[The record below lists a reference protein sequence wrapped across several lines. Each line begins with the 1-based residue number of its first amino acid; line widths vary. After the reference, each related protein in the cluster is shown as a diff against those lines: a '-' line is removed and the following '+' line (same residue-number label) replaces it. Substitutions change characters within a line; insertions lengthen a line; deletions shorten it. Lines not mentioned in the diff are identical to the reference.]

1 MTELSEFENM
11 AYSLC
16 FDHIRDWY
24 RENISDREGDWE
36 KDADVFANRVAAE
49 FEWDMSR
56 CAKAFLSLYL
66 DMFKS
71 DYKKHIKHKP

>member
-1 MTELSEFENM
+1 MIELSEFENI

-24 RENISDREGDWE
+24 RENISDGEGDWE
-36 KDADVFANRVAAE
+36 EDADAFANRVAAE

-66 DMFKS
+66 DTFKS
-71 DYKKHIKHKP
+71 DYKKYIKHKP